1 MNPFASAVVTAVLAL
16 AACAPQVSAAP
27 QPAAALPHGKPSAP
41 VTVDAQLSGGSA
53 HVTVRFDGDA
63 KDVRVE
69 VHGADGLQV
78 TSVATPIQQAKFARG
93 EVTTLDVTFTPG
105 PGRSYLAVAVSGKFH
120 GAGHRAS
127 VASFAVGEP
136 TAEQLKGPGT
146 IVESPDGERLH
157 VVVPGK

>member
-1 MNPFASAVVTAVLAL
+1 MNPLASAVVTAVLAL
-16 AACAPQVSAAP
+16 TACAQPSAAP

-41 VTVDAQLSGGSA
+41 VAVDAQLSGGSA
-53 HVTVRFDGDA
+53 RVTVRFDGDA

-78 TSVATPIQQAKFARG
+78 TSVATPVERAKFARG
-93 EVTTLDVTFTPG
+93 EVATFDVTFTPG

-136 TAEQLKGPGT
+136 TAEQLQGPGT
-146 IVESPDGERLH
+146 VVESPDGERLH